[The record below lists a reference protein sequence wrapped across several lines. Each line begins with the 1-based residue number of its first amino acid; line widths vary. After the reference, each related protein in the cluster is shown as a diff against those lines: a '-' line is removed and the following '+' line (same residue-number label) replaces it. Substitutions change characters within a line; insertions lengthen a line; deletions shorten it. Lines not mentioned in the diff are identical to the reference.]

1 MKNILAAL
9 VFFIFTL
16 TAVCQSADTAR
27 LSSTDIKSSIC
38 LTQDDIDTT
47 DEDEFY
53 PVALSPECSKYS
65 NLSAGALICEAG
77 RLNKA
82 GVTVLLSCTAGG
94 VTVAC
99 IPLMMGYRDR
109 QSLTASCGF
118 GCIIIGGGIIASAC
132 IFYVANNLLRE
143 AGFKLDKI
151 QISQDGIIIKL

>member
-9 VFFIFTL
+9 VFFIFSLAAVGQTVD
-16 TAVCQSADTAR
+16 TAVSAN
-27 LSSTDIKSSIC
+27 IKSSIC

-47 DEDEFY
+47 DDEDEFY
-53 PVALSPECSKYS
+53 PVALSPERIRYS
-65 NLSAGALICEAG
+65 NMSAGALICEAG

-132 IFYVANNLLRE
+132 IFYAANNLLRE